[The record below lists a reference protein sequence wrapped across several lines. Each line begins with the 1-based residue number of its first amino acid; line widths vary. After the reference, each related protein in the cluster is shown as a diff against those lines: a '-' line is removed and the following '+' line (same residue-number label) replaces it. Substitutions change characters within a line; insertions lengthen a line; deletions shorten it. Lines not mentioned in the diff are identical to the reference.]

1 MDSHTFEF
9 VPQQEESTPDSIYPQ
24 QALVHPGDACTWDSS
39 LWVYHQLDYVNRNDT
54 QYPIVNNGNDAQV
67 VPTASFGPANYTT
80 NTTPLVAPFTQEPTS
95 QEPLEAEVI
104 GNGINSDETPDV
116 HHQGR
121 EQELVINLAVSY
133 EEKESLLL
141 RISNYFSNP
150 DTVFR
155 CTWPGCTS
163 TLGAKRSLTR
173 HIEEKHVHPS
183 AFPCRICQK
192 TFSRKDN
199 LKNHMRRI
207 HGEQA

>member
-1 MDSHTFEF
+1 MPWSSHNMDSHTFEF

-121 EQELVINLAVSY
+121 EQD
-133 EEKESLLL
+133 
-141 RISNYFSNP
+141 NP